1 MSSTGRSIYTPN
13 PGTFN
18 ATLPGVAIGD
28 LVVDPAGVNPPG
40 LVTGPNNAR
49 TVQPLGGG
57 SGLQASAIAL
67 TLSNPG
73 GAGTARAAI
82 TVTDPGPATPIVGA
96 LVQVFVTSPSALT
109 NGVAGPSGAVAASTV
124 GASVA
129 AGSLVILGET
139 GVGGALDVDLTGTN
153 GAAIGVVAIVL
164 NPLPSSVAKNGA
176 LAP

>member
-13 PGTFN
+13 PATFD

-40 LVTGPNNAR
+40 LVTGPNTAR
-49 TVQPLGGG
+49 TVAPLNG
-57 SGLQASAIAL
+57 SGLQASAIAMV
-67 TLSNPG
+67 LSNPG

-82 TVTDPGPATPIVGA
+82 TVTDPGPGTPIVGA
-96 LVQVFVTSPSALT
+96 LVQVFVSSPSALT
-109 NGVAGPSGAVAASTV
+109 NGVAGPSGSVAASTV

-129 AGSLVILGET
+129 AGALVILGQT
-139 GVGGALDVDLTGTN
+139 GIGGALDVDLTGTA
-153 GAAIGVVAIVL
+153 GAAIGVVAIVV